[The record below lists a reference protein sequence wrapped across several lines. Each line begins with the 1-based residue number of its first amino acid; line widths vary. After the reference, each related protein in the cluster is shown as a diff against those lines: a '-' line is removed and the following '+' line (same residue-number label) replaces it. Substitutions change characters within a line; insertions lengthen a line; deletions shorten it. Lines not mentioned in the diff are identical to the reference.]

1 MTEPKHDCFGLVI
14 QTNQYAGNFERELCA
29 HVTGHIGECGVG
41 SNLVDPVIEE
51 MFEGVI
57 LQIPDDHGCY
67 RPVSIY
73 DGDGSKYNSLVIF
86 FEERPTKEMIDIIKE
101 RAETFN
107 EVVLAKDGG
116 YYSKYPEHWKRVN
129 ILGYKLVEFIV
140 IRKTISENV

>member
-1 MTEPKHDCFGLVI
+1 MTEPKYDCFGLVI
-14 QTNQYAGNFERELCA
+14 QTDQYAGNFERELCA
-29 HVTGHIGECGVG
+29 YVTGHIGECQVG
-41 SNLVDPVIEE
+41 KDLVDPTIEE
-51 MFEGVI
+51 MFDGVI

-101 RAETFN
+101 RAKTFN
-107 EVVLAKDGG
+107 EAFLAKNG
-116 YYSKYPEHWKRVN
+116 YYSKYPEQWERVN

-140 IRKTISENV
+140 TRKTISEDV